1 MKNTVIPFMASG
13 AAGAE
18 QSLTSAAD
26 IHTWV
31 IPFRCTVKRIG
42 FTVGSDTVSSGN
54 IVVDFDRTP
63 KSDGTR
69 ESAFDQLT
77 IPTGVATGTVYYA
90 DIGSHKTLYEGDL
103 VTVQV
108 STAAAGGSAAGGGRA
123 WMLVDVIEDVAGN
136 NTDMTESA

>member
-1 MKNTVIPFMASG
+1 MKGTVFAFMGSG

-18 QSLTSAAD
+18 QALTSAAD

-42 FTVGSDTVSSGN
+42 FTVGTDVSSSTS
-54 IVVDFDRTP
+54 VVIDFDRTP

-77 IPTGVATGTVYYA
+77 IPTGTATGTAYYA
-90 DIGSHKTLYEGDL
+90 DVGSHKTLYEGDL

-108 STAAAGGSAAGGGRA
+108 SAASDSAGAGRP
-123 WMLVDVIEDVAGN
+123 WMLVDVLEDVAGN
-136 NTDMTESA
+136 NADLIESA